1 MLVSLMC
8 LSVPVPTSHKSLRL
22 VLVLGFWPPNK
33 IVCRVTGSKTPV
45 CEKRASGPYCVQ
57 VCAFNSAPDTARK
70 LSRQTSEKA
79 VLRTITRQLQWIEKG
94 ACAGEKTDNL
104 KRT

>member
-22 VLVLGFWPPNK
+22 VLVPGFWPPNT
-33 IVCRVTGSKTPV
+33 IVCLVTGSNTPV

-57 VCAFNSAPDTARK
+57 VCALNHAPDAEK
-70 LSRQTSEKA
+70 MSRQTSEA
-79 VLRTITRQLQWIEKG
+79 VLRTITRQLQWIEKVVTRG
-94 ACAGEKTDNL
+94 K
-104 KRT
+104 KQII